1 MAGLTGGLAVASR
14 ERTIAQRRFNE
25 VRQLSDRLIEIDFQV
40 RELPGG
46 TKTRQFIVDTSLDY
60 LRRLS
65 ADVRGDA
72 ALALDLGH
80 AYLRVAR
87 VQGVPIGAN
96 LGQVENAEQSLR
108 MAEGLIQSVLKAQP
122 ANRTAF
128 IRAAQV
134 AHDRMVLAQGRRPDT
149 EALPLARRAD
159 EWLTKYLESG
169 EVDDFVKQ
177 QVSIVATN
185 VASWYV
191 HEDLMDDALRL
202 IRQGIAIAMATKQLP
217 QAGATHIALARAL
230 RSVGD
235 LEGAL
240 AAAREAVRL
249 LEPPPGETGL
259 GRILAFAAAMATQA
273 GILGEDNNISMGR
286 TSEAISLYERAFDI
300 VIGYVRK
307 DANDSLSRFNASLFG
322 ARLARLHEDHDPR
335 RALAINDELLLRLR
349 EIRNNTRARRY
360 EVPTLVRTSY
370 LLRRLGREAEG
381 RERLKMAFANLR
393 DLKMYPSEQ
402 VELGSEPDHAVRALA
417 EQEAAGGNTRRGGQ
431 IYEELL
437 GKIMASKPKPESRL
451 ADAYDL
457 STLYSAMGVLYRKA
471 GQGGPATA
479 MDSRRLEL
487 WQRWHRKLPKNV
499 FVRKQLDGA
508 AASQR

>member
-1 MAGLTGGLAVASR
+1 
-14 ERTIAQRRFNE
+14 
-25 VRQLSDRLIEIDFQV
+25 
-40 RELPGG
+40 
-46 TKTRQFIVDTSLDY
+46 
-60 LRRLS
+60 
-65 ADVRGDA
+65 
-72 ALALDLGH
+72 
-80 AYLRVAR
+80 
-87 VQGVPIGAN
+87 
-96 LGQVENAEQSLR
+96 
-108 MAEGLIQSVLKAQP
+108 
-122 ANRTAF
+122 
-128 IRAAQV
+128 
-134 AHDRMVLAQGRRPDT
+134 
-149 EALPLARRAD
+149 
-159 EWLTKYLESG
+159 
-169 EVDDFVKQ
+169 
-177 QVSIVATN
+177 VATN

-322 ARLARLHEDHDPR
+322 ARLARLLEDRDPR
-335 RALAINDELLLRLR
+335 GALAINDELLLRLR

-360 EVPTLVRTSY
+360 EVPTLVRSSY

-487 WQRWHRKLPKNV
+487 WQRWDRKLPKNV